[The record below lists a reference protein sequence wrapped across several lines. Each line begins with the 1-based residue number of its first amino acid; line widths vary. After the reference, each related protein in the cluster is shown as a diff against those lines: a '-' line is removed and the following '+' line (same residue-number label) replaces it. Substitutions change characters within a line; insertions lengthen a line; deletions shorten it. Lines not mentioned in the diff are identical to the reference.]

1 MLPGMAALLDRGLTR
16 RRTGERVR
24 HAIRRS
30 PRPMNLAPSE
40 VRIIVTGAMLAMFLS
55 ALDQTIVA
63 TALPP
68 IARDL
73 GDFALISWVIT
84 AYLLTSTCVTPIVGK
99 LSDLYGRRRLLII
112 CLVVFMVGSALCAL
126 APDMVALILARA
138 LQGLGGGGLI
148 TLAQAIVADVVSPR
162 ERGRYAGY
170 FAICW
175 ASSALLGPTLGGILT
190 QYYGWPWIFWI
201 NLPLGLA
208 ALLIAERALRKL
220 PVEHR
225 RSPID
230 YASIALLSGATVLL
244 LLVLSLGGQRL
255 AWTSP
260 EILALA
266 ALAVVLGILFVRAQR
281 RSGDPILPPRF
292 LGDRV
297 VGPSLAAIFI
307 IYGGYLVLA
316 VLAPVYFQVALG
328 APVSEAGLL
337 MIPLL
342 LSSAITANVAGRWTR
357 RSGRYKRPP
366 LVGLPVT
373 VLALAVLALLAEH
386 LSTTVASLIFMVAG
400 FGMGP
405 IFPCSTVAAQNAVD
419 RRDLGAVSGAIGFAR
434 ALGGA
439 ILVAAA
445 SALVLGLIAGAL
457 PETGHLASLE
467 DLARQILPDDA
478 RLAVARAFGIMF
490 GAVAACFAL
499 GLALFSRVEDRA
511 LHDRPAIAS
520 TPSND

>member
-266 ALAVVLGILFVRAQR
+266 TLAVVLGILFVRAQR
-281 RSGDPILPPRF
+281 RSGEPILPPRF
-292 LGDRV
+292 LGDPV

-316 VLAPVYFQVALG
+316 
-328 APVSEAGLL
+328 
-337 MIPLL
+337 
-342 LSSAITANVAGRWTR
+342 
-357 RSGRYKRPP
+357 
-366 LVGLPVT
+366 

>member
-1 MLPGMAALLDRGLTR
+1 
-16 RRTGERVR
+16 
-24 HAIRRS
+24 
-30 PRPMNLAPSE
+30 MNLAPSE
-40 VRIIVTGAMLAMFLS
+40 VRIIVAGAMLAMFLS

-99 LSDLYGRRRLLII
+99 LSDLYGRRRLLTI

-126 APDMVALILARA
+126 APSMVALILARA

-170 FAICW
+170 FAVVW
-175 ASSALLGPTLGGILT
+175 ASSALLGPTLGGIVT

-208 ALLIAERALRKL
+208 ALLIADHALRKL

-225 RSPID
+225 RTPID
-230 YASIALLSGATVLL
+230 YASIVLLSGATVGLL
-244 LLVLSLGGQRL
+244 MVLSLGGRRF

-266 ALAVVLGILFVRAQR
+266 ATAAVLAVFFVRAQL
-281 RSGDPILPPRF
+281 RSGEPILPPRF

-307 IYGGYLVLA
+307 IYGSYLVLA

-342 LSSAITANVAGRWTR
+342 LSSAITANIAGRWTR
-357 RSGRYKRPP
+357 HSGRYKRPP

-373 VLALAVLALLAEH
+373 VVALAFVALFADR
-386 LSTTVASLIFMVAG
+386 LSTTVASLAFMIAG

-439 ILVAAA
+439 IFVAAA

-457 PETGHLASLE
+457 PETVPSPSASPSASRSSRGSRTAPCTTGRRSPLRRRTTDVDASCIE
-467 DLARQILPDDA
+467 SGFYSGFIYLYFRLNSFLP
-478 RLAVARAFGIMF
+478 RY
-490 GAVAACFAL
+490 
-499 GLALFSRVEDRA
+499 RVI
-511 LHDRPAIAS
+511 P
-520 TPSND
+520 